1 MKKITNK
8 LFPNKK
14 QDKLTVETKL
24 KSLVHKLDTKIK
36 EYDGKAKICRVKAK
50 KFLKSGNKEAAR
62 TMLVR
67 FKAYQAKSLQYN
79 SMIAKAERHLEALE
93 EAGVMTDVTTAMEA
107 STGQLKKAAAS
118 VNPEKAME
126 INEEAEGSIDS
137 INEATELFAGDLETD
152 LGVDIEDEFN
162 QLETEL
168 MLEDAGK
175 LPDVAEGEEETE
187 TMSVEEDGVKATKS
201 KDELQQEIAKLKKE
215 LDI

>member
-187 TMSVEEDGVKATKS
+187 SMSVEEDGVKGTKS